1 MHGYATV
8 DEGFKFQGKWAHD
21 LVQERKVFED
31 FVDFLMNR
39 WRENPGMHVYHYA
52 PYETTALKR
61 LMGQYGTRE
70 AEIDAMLRGDIFVD
84 LYRVVRQGLRIGVS
98 SYSIKKLEPLYMPAR
113 QGQIVMAS
121 SSVIEYERWLQ
132 SGDQK
137 ILDDILL
144 YNKEDVESAFLLRN
158 WLEKRRTEVVNL
170 QGDLPRGP
178 LAKPEDSMRID
189 AELQKL
195 IDHLNQG
202 RPVAAGN

>member
-1 MHGYATV
+1 
-8 DEGFKFQGKWAHD
+8 
-21 LVQERKVFED
+21 
-31 FVDFLMNR
+31 
-39 WRENPGMHVYHYA
+39 
-52 PYETTALKR
+52 
-61 LMGQYGTRE
+61 
-70 AEIDAMLRGDIFVD
+70 
-84 LYRVVRQGLRIGVS
+84 
-98 SYSIKKLEPLYMPAR
+98 MPAR